1 MSGKA
6 PKQKGNRI
14 ERECVNLAKGY
25 GFKSKRAWGSDGRSL
40 GWHEEVDM
48 VVDLPNYQIREEMV
62 TSEGSHVVVD
72 EIPEQ
77 TYKFQVKGRKAIAD
91 YLKPCEH
98 VYGQILKE
106 DRQEA
111 LVTIRYKDLLDL
123 FKRIAG

>member
-25 GFKSKRAWGSDGRSL
+25 GFESRRAWGSDGRSL

-48 VVDLPNYQIREEMV
+48 TID
-62 TSEGSHVVVD
+62 
-72 EIPEQ
+72 IPKIKKLF
-77 TYKFQVKGRKAIAD
+77 KFQVKGRKSIAD
-91 YLKPCEH
+91 YLKPCEE

-106 DRQEA
+106 DRKEA

-123 FKRIAG
+123 FKIISG

>member
-40 GWHEEVDM
+40 GWHEEVD
-48 VVDLPNYQIREEMV
+48 V
-62 TSEGSHVVVD
+62 TIDIGK
-72 EIPEQ
+72 P
-77 TYKFQVKGRKAIAD
+77 TGLYKFQVKGRKAIAD

-106 DRQEA
+106 DRHEP
-111 LVTIRYKDLLDL
+111 LVTIRYKDLLTL
-123 FKRIAG
+123 FKRLTG

>member
-40 GWHEEVDM
+40 GWHEEVDITIE
-48 VVDLPNYQIREEMV
+48 LPCKAVAGEK
-62 TSEGSHVVVD
+62 H
-72 EIPEQ
+72 PF
-77 TYKFQVKGRKAIAD
+77 KFQVKGRKSIAD

-98 VYGQILKE
+98 VFGQILKE
-106 DRQEA
+106 DRKEP
-111 LVTIRYKDLLDL
+111 LVTIRYKDLLNI
-123 FKRIAG
+123 FKMLAG

>member
-25 GFKSKRAWGSDGRSL
+25 GFESKRAWGSDGRSL

-48 VVDLPNYQIREEMV
+48 VIELPFKWKGLDQ
-62 TSEGSHVVVD
+62 
-72 EIPEQ
+72 PF
-77 TYKFQVKGRKAIAD
+77 KFQVKGRKKIGEL
-91 YLKPCEH
+91 YKPCEH

-106 DRQEA
+106 DRKEA
-111 LVTIRYKDLLDL
+111 LVTIRYQDLLDL
-123 FKRIAG
+123 FKRLTG

>member
-25 GFKSKRAWGSDGRSL
+25 GFESRRAWGSDGRSL

-48 VVDLPNYQIREEMV
+48 TID
-62 TSEGSHVVVD
+62 
-72 EIPEQ
+72 IPKIKKLF
-77 TYKFQVKGRKAIAD
+77 KFQVKGRKSIAD
-91 YLKPCEH
+91 YLKPCEE

-106 DRQEA
+106 DRKEP
-111 LVTIRYKDLLDL
+111 LVTIRYKDLLEL
-123 FKRIAG
+123 LKRLTG

>member
-25 GFKSKRAWGSDGRSL
+25 GFESRRAWGSDGRSL

-48 VVDLPNYQIREEMV
+48 TID
-62 TSEGSHVVVD
+62 
-72 EIPEQ
+72 IPKIKKLF
-77 TYKFQVKGRKAIAD
+77 KFQVKGRKSIAD
-91 YLKPCEH
+91 YLKPCEE

-106 DRQEA
+106 DRKEP
-111 LVTIRYKDLLDL
+111 LVTIRYKDLLEL
-123 FKRIAG
+123 LKSLTG

>member
-1 MSGKA
+1 MNGRA

-25 GFKSKRAWGSDGRSL
+25 GFESRRAWGSDGRSM

-48 VVDLPNYQIREEMV
+48 TIDLSCRNSDNP
-62 TSEGSHVVVD
+62 
-72 EIPEQ
+72 
-77 TYKFQVKGRKAIAD
+77 YKFQVKGRKAIAD

-106 DRQEA
+106 DRHEP
-111 LVTIRYKDLLDL
+111 LVTIRYKDLLTL
-123 FKRIAG
+123 FKMLTG

>member
-25 GFKSKRAWGSDGRSL
+25 GFESKRAWGSDGRSL

-48 VVDLPNYQIREEMV
+48 VIELPLKWKGLDQ
-62 TSEGSHVVVD
+62 
-72 EIPEQ
+72 PF
-77 TYKFQVKGRKAIAD
+77 KFQVKGRKKIGEL
-91 YLKPCEH
+91 YKPCEH

-106 DRQEA
+106 DRKEA
-111 LVTIRYKDLLDL
+111 LVTIRYQDLLDL
-123 FKRIAG
+123 FKRLTG

>member
-14 ERECVNLAKGY
+14 ERECVNLAKGFD
-25 GFKSKRAWGSDGRSL
+25 FKSRRAWGSDGRSM

-48 VVDLPNYQIREEMV
+48 TIELGDGYNNANTKWKVF
-62 TSEGSHVVVD
+62 
-72 EIPEQ
+72 
-77 TYKFQVKGRKAIAD
+77 KFQVKGRKAIAD

-106 DRQEA
+106 DRHEP
-111 LVTIRYKDLLDL
+111 LVTIRYKDLLTL
-123 FKRIAG
+123 FKRITG

>member
-25 GFKSKRAWGSDGRSL
+25 GFESKRAWGSDGRSL

-48 VVDLPNYQIREEMV
+48 IITTPLKQKSMADP
-62 TSEGSHVVVD
+62 
-72 EIPEQ
+72 
-77 TYKFQVKGRKAIAD
+77 YKFQVKGRKAIAD
-91 YLKPCEH
+91 YLKPCDE

-106 DRQEA
+106 DRKEA

-123 FKRIAG
+123 FKMISG

>member
-48 VVDLPNYQIREEMV
+48 TIDIKSKLF
-62 TSEGSHVVVD
+62 
-72 EIPEQ
+72 
-77 TYKFQVKGRKAIAD
+77 KFQVKGRKSIAD
-91 YLKPCEH
+91 YLKPCDE

-106 DRQEA
+106 DRKEA
-111 LVTIRYKDLLDL
+111 LVTIRYQDLLDL
-123 FKRIAG
+123 FKMIAG

>member
-1 MSGKA
+1 MGETWIMSGKA
-6 PKQKGNRI
+6 PKQKGNSI

-48 VVDLPNYQIREEMV
+48 VIELPCKGKMV
-62 TSEGSHVVVD
+62 ESH
-72 EIPEQ
+72 PF
-77 TYKFQVKGRKAIAD
+77 KFQVKGRKAIAD

-106 DRQEA
+106 DRKEP
-111 LVTIRYKDLLDL
+111 LVTIRYKDLLNI
-123 FKRIAG
+123 FKMLAG

>member
-48 VVDLPNYQIREEMV
+48 TIDIKSKLF
-62 TSEGSHVVVD
+62 
-72 EIPEQ
+72 
-77 TYKFQVKGRKAIAD
+77 KFQVKGRKSIAA
-91 YLKPCEH
+91 YLKPCDE

-106 DRQEA
+106 DRKEA
-111 LVTIRYKDLLDL
+111 LVTIRYQDLLDL
-123 FKRIAG
+123 FKMIAG

>member
-48 VVDLPNYQIREEMV
+48 TIDIKSKLF
-62 TSEGSHVVVD
+62 
-72 EIPEQ
+72 
-77 TYKFQVKGRKAIAD
+77 KFQVKGRKSIAD
-91 YLKPCEH
+91 YLKPCDE

-106 DRQEA
+106 DRKEA

-123 FKRIAG
+123 FKMIAG

>member
-14 ERECVNLAKGY
+14 ERECVNLAKDF
-25 GFKSKRAWGSDGRSL
+25 GFKSHRAWGSDGRSL
-40 GWHEEVDM
+40 GWHEEVD
-48 VVDLPNYQIREEMV
+48 V
-62 TSEGSHVVVD
+62 TITTGDSIKND
-72 EIPEQ
+72 F
-77 TYKFQVKGRKAIAD
+77 YKFQVKGRKAIAD

-106 DRQEA
+106 DRHEP
-111 LVTIRYKDLLDL
+111 LVTIRYKDLLTL

>member
-48 VVDLPNYQIREEMV
+48 TIDIKEKIK
-62 TSEGSHVVVD
+62 TF
-72 EIPEQ
+72 
-77 TYKFQVKGRKAIAD
+77 KFQVKGRKKIGD
-91 YLKPCEH
+91 LYKPCDE
-98 VYGQILKE
+98 VYGRILKE
-106 DRQEA
+106 DRKEA

-123 FKRIAG
+123 FKMIAG

>member
-14 ERECVNLAKGY
+14 ERECVNLAKGF
-25 GFKSKRAWGSDGRSL
+25 GFVSKRAWGSDGRSM

-48 VVDLPNYQIREEMV
+48 VITTPN
-62 TSEGSHVVVD
+62 EGSAFNKED
-72 EIPEQ
+72 L
-77 TYKFQVKGRKAIAD
+77 YKFQVKGRKAIAD

-106 DRQEA
+106 DRHEP
-111 LVTIRYKDLLDL
+111 LVTIRYKDLLTL
-123 FKRIAG
+123 FKRITG

>member
-1 MSGKA
+1 MGKGAKIMSGKA

-48 VVDLPNYQIREEMV
+48 IIEPP
-62 TSEGSHVVVD
+62 TSPAEYKY
-72 EIPEQ
+72 

-91 YLKPCEH
+91 YLKPCDE

-106 DRQEA
+106 DRKEA
-111 LVTIRYKDLLDL
+111 LVTIRYQDLLNL
-123 FKRIAG
+123 FKMISG

>member
-25 GFKSKRAWGSDGRSL
+25 GFKSRRAWGSDGRSL

-48 VVDLPNYQIREEMV
+48 IVEMPNRKDGNSY
-62 TSEGSHVVVD
+62 
-72 EIPEQ
+72 EIF
-77 TYKFQVKGRKAIAD
+77 KFQVKGRKKIGEL
-91 YLKPCEH
+91 YKPCDY

-106 DRQEA
+106 DRKDP

-123 FKRIAG
+123 FKRLTG

>member
-25 GFKSKRAWGSDGRSL
+25 GFESRRAWGSDGRSL

-48 VVDLPNYQIREEMV
+48 TID
-62 TSEGSHVVVD
+62 
-72 EIPEQ
+72 IPKIKKLF
-77 TYKFQVKGRKAIAD
+77 KFQVKGRKSIAD
-91 YLKPCEH
+91 YLKPCEE

-106 DRQEA
+106 DRKEA
-111 LVTIRYKDLLDL
+111 LVTIRYKDLLNL
-123 FKRIAG
+123 FKRLTG